1 MKKAFLTLLVAAFVL
16 SMGIGTANAAWTSSF
31 GTAKKIL
38 QNANATTLASQ
49 SAVNCIGYMLG
60 AGETLNTNDTLV
72 LTLSGGAKFSS
83 TAPTLSGSTT
93 AGDGAGFSIVGSAT
107 GNSTA
112 NFRVA
117 ASQAV
122 GNTITVNVEGT
133 IFNVSAVTG
142 NVDVS
147 LAATTSVGAI
157 SIFNSAQ
164 SSKTGAAYAFS
175 APSAMET
182 VSFVANTN
190 VADVSATTGAFTKFT
205 GATVTGNA
213 AGFNYS
219 NMSELINSAPSG
231 QSSSAG
237 TVVFNIAGILTGIT
251 SISGAGCTGS
261 TSAGVTTGGT
271 ANFFLIDT
279 AKTNAYC
286 VNTAPVVQGIPLALA
301 PVFTLDGT
309 TAQSARA
316 FTGSVNALVD
326 GTKWTAHTAATATA
340 LYSITRNG
348 SSFVT
353 NSVGARNTIKIT
365 DRSGGLP
372 TAGGAVTITAYN
384 SAGTAIPF
392 SGTAQLLLNNATL
405 NLTGTQLAAFFPT
418 GTPMRYDFAIE
429 SSSIVVTNVKASAD
443 GTMSAT
449 TVFTSGAVTATGIA
463 QGI

>member
-1 MKKAFLTLLVAAFVL
+1 MKKALLTLLVAAFVL

-31 GTAKKIL
+31 TTAKKIL
-38 QNANATTLASQ
+38 QNSNATTLASQ
-49 SAVNCIGYMLG
+49 SAVNSIAYTLG

-72 LTLSGGAKFSS
+72 LTLTGGAKFSS
-83 TAPTLSGSTT
+83 TAPTLSGSGT
-93 AGDGAGFSIVGSAT
+93 AGDGKGFSIVGSAT
-107 GNSTA
+107 GNTSA

-117 ASQAV
+117 ESQLV
-122 GNTITVNVEGT
+122 GNTITVNVQGT

-147 LAATTSVGAI
+147 LAATTSVGSL

-164 SSKTGAAYAFS
+164 SSMTGAAYAFS
-175 APSAMET
+175 APTAMES
-182 VSFVANTN
+182 VYINASTN

-205 GATVTGNA
+205 GATVTGTA
-213 AGFNYS
+213 AAFSYS
-219 NMSELINSAPSG
+219 NMSEAVNAAPSG
-231 QSSSAG
+231 QSTSASK
-237 TVVFNIAGILTGIT
+237 VVFNIAGTLTGIT
-251 SISGAGCTGS
+251 SVSGTGCTGS
-261 TSAGVTTGGT
+261 NSAGTTTGGT

-286 VNTAPVVQGIPLALA
+286 VNTAEVVQGTPLALA

-309 TAQSARA
+309 TAQSARS
-316 FTGSVNALVD
+316 FTGSVAALAD

-365 DRSGGLP
+365 DRTGALP
-372 TAGGAVTITAYN
+372 TAGGAVTITAYDVN
-384 SAGTAIPF
+384 GTAIPF
-392 SGTAQLLLNNATL
+392 SGTAQVILNNATL
-405 NLTGTQLAAFFPT
+405 TLTGTQLAAFFPT
-418 GTPMRYDFAIE
+418 GTAMRYDFAIE
-429 SSSIVVTNVKASAD
+429 SSSIVVTNVKAATD

-449 TVFTSGAVTATGIA
+449 TIYTSGGTAGTVNGI
-463 QGI
+463 